1 MQKKPRECAKRQGGI
16 IPEAMGS
23 GKVGQHAHGPPFRQR
38 TRQGRILS
46 PVKACELKNAKDAA
60 AECGRQQEPEEKRSA
75 RKEGDVVGINTRPS
89 LFQRGHAMGA
99 DGNAANRGHWS
110 ACRVLSRFTRA
121 GGRPMSRAS
130 GFSGTPT
137 RTGSEI
143 TGGRF
148 LGASAAFGS
157 SIVAVALAAS
167 PPEPLA
173 CRGLSGI
180 PWQLEAFHGFVGGY
194 YILQIGFVP
203 CMLWVT
209 RERQDPD
216 SVALIV
222 TWVLLWACALLQI
235 AAIGVL
241 GDIAAC
247 TGNSQLLMAFW
258 FQVLPV
264 LWTTL
269 YDGVVYV
276 ANISRIPTT
285 SGSAASQRLF
295 YA

>member
-1 MQKKPRECAKRQGGI
+1 MPWVPTATLPIVAIGVLVVSYLFYARGW
-16 IPEAMGS
+16 
-23 GKVGQHAHGPPFRQR
+23 PPYVK
-38 TRQGRILS
+38 GERIQWYSDTDRL
-46 PVKACELKNAKDAA
+46 
-60 AECGRQQEPEEKRSA
+60 
-75 RKEGDVVGINTRPS
+75 GD
-89 LFQRGHAMGA
+89 
-99 DGNAANRGHWS
+99 HWW
-110 ACRVLSRFTRA
+110 AL
-121 GGRPMSRAS
+121 
-130 GFSGTPT
+130 
-137 RTGSEI
+137 
-143 TGGRF
+143 

-209 RERQDPD
+209 RERRDPD
-216 SVALIV
+216 SVARIV

-235 AAIGVL
+235 AAIAVL